1 MLGRCV
7 ARRIIAISLFV
18 LLVSHAAFAQ
28 NIQTVA
34 EDGSFSIVF
43 PSAPEHSKV
52 APKAGDDNPSRADI
66 YLAKSNTQIFLASN
80 LTYEKPIT
88 NHNGELEANVRNF
101 LKAAGATLISSK
113 IIPVQ
118 LASGAN
124 ALAIEFSSENA
135 GWTQQGIFVMAD
147 DQRLYGAAAG
157 WTKGS
162 NGAPAAQNFLR
173 SLKVNK

>member
-18 LLVSHAAFAQ
+18 LLLSNAAFTQ

-34 EDGSFSIVF
+34 EDGSFSVVF

-88 NHNGELEANVRNF
+88 DHNGELEANVRNF
-101 LKAAGATLISSK
+101 LKETGGTLVSSK
-113 IIPVQ
+113 ISSMQ
-118 LASGAN
+118 LASGAS
-124 ALAIEFSSENA
+124 ALAINFSSENSGWNQRGMFVMIDDQKLCGAVA
-135 GWTQQGIFVMAD
+135 GWK
-147 DQRLYGAAAG
+147 
-157 WTKGS
+157 KGS
-162 NGAPAAQNFLR
+162 NGVPAAQNFLR

>member
-1 MLGRCV
+1 MLGRYATRGIV
-7 ARRIIAISLFV
+7 TISL
-18 LLVSHAAFAQ
+18 LILPLSHAAFAQ

-43 PSAPEHSKV
+43 PSAPEHTKV

-88 NHNGELEANVRNF
+88 DHNGELEANVRNF
-101 LKAAGATLISSK
+101 LKETGGTLISSK
-113 IIPVQ
+113 INSMQ
-118 LASGAN
+118 LASGAS
-124 ALAIEFSSENA
+124 ALAISFSSENSGWNQRGMFVMINDQKLCGAVA
-135 GWTQQGIFVMAD
+135 GWK
-147 DQRLYGAAAG
+147 
-157 WTKGS
+157 KGS
-162 NGAPAAQNFLR
+162 NGVSPAQNFLR

>member
-7 ARRIIAISLFV
+7 ARQLIAISLFV
-18 LLVSHAAFAQ
+18 LLVSHAGSAQ

-34 EDGSFSIVF
+34 EDGSFSMVF
-43 PSAPEHSKV
+43 RSAPEHSRV
-52 APKAGDDNPSRADI
+52 SPKAGDDNPSRADI

-101 LKAAGATLISSK
+101 LKAAGSTLISSK

-124 ALAIEFSSENA
+124 VLAIEFSSENA

-147 DQRLYGAAAG
+147 DRRLYGAAAC
-157 WTKGS
+157 WTKES
-162 NGAPAAQNFLR
+162 NGAPSAQNFLR
-173 SLKVNK
+173 SLKVNT